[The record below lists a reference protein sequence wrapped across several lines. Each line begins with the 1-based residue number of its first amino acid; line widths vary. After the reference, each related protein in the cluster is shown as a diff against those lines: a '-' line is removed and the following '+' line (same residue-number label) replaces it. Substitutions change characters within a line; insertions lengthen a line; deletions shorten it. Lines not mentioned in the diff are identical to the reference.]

1 MRHAI
6 ATAALGTALAA
17 GSASAVI
24 PSTVMTISASNA
36 NGNATWDLDL
46 TNPNGFYIPNIGNG
60 AELFLYQLTLADSP
74 VELRDSNNNNLIGL
88 VTQADVLIGGNP
100 GDLSSPARIF
110 AFAFTVR
117 AVGADTAFDFA
128 GNDYGLDTALGGASG
143 FASTAY
149 TLTDA
154 DGNGASLDAPGY
166 NALYN
171 NGAGSFFTGGLP
183 ADLTT
188 GAFGSTDLT
197 VNDPGDFS
205 NRFIGP
211 VSSITANGGFVLSGD
226 DAASIN
232 SQFFVVPAP
241 GSVALLGLGG
251 LIATRRRR

>member
-1 MRHAI
+1 MRHAL

-17 GSASAVI
+17 GSAVAAI
-24 PSTVMTISASNA
+24 PSTVLTISASNT

-100 GDLSSPARIF
+100 GDLASPARIF

-117 AVGADTAFDFA
+117 AVSEDTAFDFA
-128 GNDYGLDTALGGASG
+128 GNDYGLDAAYGGASG
-143 FASTAY
+143 FASTSY

-154 DGNGASLDAPGY
+154 DGTGATLDAPGY
-166 NALYN
+166 NALY

-188 GAFGSTDLT
+188 GAFDSTDLT
-197 VNDPGDFS
+197 VNDPGDLS

-232 SQFFVVPAP
+232 TQFFVIPAP